1 MVRGVWNDANVTA
14 KRRLVPTGT
23 AAAELSVDRATLF
36 RWARD
41 GKVRPTETT
50 VGGHMRWDLDDLR
63 DQIRKLQEGR

>member
-1 MVRGVWNDANVTA
+1 MT
-14 KRRLVPTGT
+14 TGT

-41 GKVRPTETT
+41 GKVTPTETT

-63 DQIRKLQEGR
+63 DQIRRLQEEQ